1 MRSKFILLGTVAA
14 LSLISTSN
22 TNAHQQGWY
31 VGLEAGANWIGDT
44 DFTVNSGA
52 YANGIGEVK
61 LASLPVINSG
71 SLDFDTG
78 WAGFAT
84 VGYGFDNGWRV
95 EFEGGYRS
103 NDFKASAGYSHPTM
117 AELAAPHTADVLMYN
132 GTGPRRIATA
142 DGSLDEWTAMVNFI
156 YDIPVAEKID
166 LSVGVG
172 VGVDFSNIEAA
183 GFEDS
188 DTNFAYQAIVGLS
201 YQVTK
206 RLDLTLT
213 YRYLNVDGPSYSETL
228 NRVAYTA
235 GLDDIEKQSVTVG
248 LRYDL
253 YEDETPVA
261 PVPPP
266 LPPTPAAEPEQFVV
280 FFGFNKCNITA
291 EADAILSE
299 AAAAAKTQGSA
310 SVLIVG
316 HTDTVGSNSYN
327 QKLSECRANAAKAG
341 LVAKGIGEGQISAT
355 GRGETELLVKTGDG
369 VKEPQNRRATIDLKK

>member
-1 MRSKFILLGTVAA
+1 M
-14 LSLISTSN
+14 SLISTSN

-31 VGLEAGANWIGDT
+31 VGLEAGANWIGDN
-44 DFTVNSGA
+44 DFSVSNGG

-61 LASLPVINSG
+61 LTSLPAINSG

-84 VGYGFDNGWRV
+84 FGYGFENNWRIEV
-95 EFEGGYRS
+95 EAGYRS
-103 NDFKASAGYSHPTM
+103 NDFKATVGYGYAPMT
-117 AELAAPHTADVLMYN
+117 EVAAPYLGDVLIYN
-132 GTGPRRIATA
+132 GQPNHSLQTA
-142 DGSLDEWTAMVNFI
+142 SGTLDEWTAMVNFI

-166 LSVGVG
+166 LSIGIGVG

-213 YRYLNVDGPSYSETL
+213 YRYLNVDAPSYSETL
-228 NRVAYTA
+228 NTVAYTA

-253 YEDETPVA
+253 YEDETPVV

-266 LPPTPAAEPEQFVV
+266 ASPAPAAEPEQFVI

-291 EADAILSE
+291 EADAVLSE

-316 HTDTVGSNSYN
+316 HTETVGSNSYN
-327 QKLSECRANAAKAG
+327 QKLSECRANAAKSG
-341 LVAKGIGEGQISAT
+341 LVAKGIGEAQISAT
-355 GRGETELLVKTGDG
+355 GRGETELLVKTGDS